1 MAKNTVRRTT
11 VNQFQMLPSASVP
24 RSSFDRSHGWKGTLD
39 AGYLVP
45 FYVDEVVPGDTFRLK
60 ASMLCRLATPLTPFM
75 DNVYIDTHFF
85 FVPNRLLWSH
95 WVNMMGERV
104 NPDDSID
111 YLVPMDKAPA
121 DGFSVGSLYDY
132 FGVPTGVSGIEVNS
146 LWRRAYYRIWNEWF
160 RDENLQD
167 SNEYG
172 LDVNDNG
179 RQVDFPLVKRAKFHD
194 YFTSAL
200 PWPQKGDAVTLGLTG
215 TQSVSG
221 DDVTFQLSY
230 PTSATDAFAYNEN
243 AASGIWATNTQ
254 NESLRYPARM
264 IPVHA
269 YPNFD
274 GTSQNAFAFSV
285 DSQVISQGSGTIGAS
300 PAMVDLSGAKLTG
313 SMEGLYVNTSSDA
326 ALLSINDIREG
337 FQLQK
342 LLEKDA
348 RGGTRYIE
356 QILSHFGVRSPDARL
371 QRPEYLGGS
380 HSRLYVNAVAQTSST
395 DATTPQG
402 NLAAYGVASDSFH
415 GFTKSFTE
423 HGVIVGLVSVRADL
437 TYQQGINRMFSRE
450 GRFDYYYPVFA
461 HLGEQAILN
470 KEIYAQ
476 GTEDD
481 EGVFGYQ
488 ERYAEMRYY
497 PSVITGKLRST
508 YAQSLDVWHLAQKFE
523 SLPTLSSEFIQENPP
538 IDRVIAVQDE
548 PQFILD
554 AYFDLKT
561 VRPMP
566 LYGTPGLV
574 DHF

>member
-1 MAKNTVRRTT
+1 MAKNTVRRTQ
-11 VNQFQMLPSASVP
+11 VNQFQMMPSASVP

-85 FVPNRLLWSH
+85 FVPNRLLWTH

-104 NPDDSID
+104 NPDDSVD
-111 YLVPMDKAPA
+111 FLVPMDKAPSG
-121 DGFSVGSLYDY
+121 GFSVGSLYDY
-132 FGVPTGVSGIEVNS
+132 FGIPTGVAGIEVNS

-215 TQSVSG
+215 TQAVSG
-221 DDVTFQLSY
+221 NDVTFTLANSQYDPDYNLDLTYNRIDKVQYNQRGLGNIGSTNMLYKPVTSYDSNDQATTVWASTLMNPQDLGSLS
-230 PTSATDAFAYNEN
+230 
-243 AASGIWATNTQ
+243 
-254 NESLRYPARM
+254 ESTGYIDMRDVTLR
-264 IPVHA
+264 
-269 YPNFD
+269 
-274 GTSQNAFAFSV
+274 
-285 DSQVISQGSGTIGAS
+285 
-300 PAMVDLSGAKLTG
+300 G
-313 SMEGLYVNTSSDA
+313 SMDGLYVNTSSDA

-337 FQLQK
+337 FQLQR

-508 YAQSLDVWHLAQKFE
+508 YAQSLDVWHLAQKFD

>member
-1 MAKNTVRRTT
+1 M
-11 VNQFQMLPSASVP
+11 
-24 RSSFDRSHGWKGTLD
+24 
-39 AGYLVP
+39 P

-85 FVPNRLLWSH
+85 FVPNRLLWTH

-215 TQSVSG
+215 TQAVSG
-221 DDVTFQLSY
+221 NDVTFTLANSQYDPDYNLDLTYNRIDKVQYNQRGLGNIGSTNMLYKPVTSYDSNDQATTVWASTLMNPQDLGSLS
-230 PTSATDAFAYNEN
+230 
-243 AASGIWATNTQ
+243 
-254 NESLRYPARM
+254 ESTGYIDMRDVTLR
-264 IPVHA
+264 
-269 YPNFD
+269 
-274 GTSQNAFAFSV
+274 
-285 DSQVISQGSGTIGAS
+285 
-300 PAMVDLSGAKLTG
+300 G
-313 SMEGLYVNTSSDA
+313 SMDGLYVNTSSDA

>member
-1 MAKNTVRRTT
+1 MSKNTVRKTQ
-11 VNQFQMLPSASVP
+11 VNQFQMLPSATVP
-24 RSSFDRSHGWKGTLD
+24 RSSFSRSHGWKGTLD

-45 FYVDEVVPGDTFRLK
+45 FYVDEVVPGDTFKVKTSLL
-60 ASMLCRLATPLTPFM
+60 ARLATPLTPFM
-75 DNVYIDTHFF
+75 DNVYVDTHFF
-85 FVPNRLLWSH
+85 FVPNRLLWTH

-104 NPDDSID
+104 DPDDSID

-121 DGFSVGSLYDY
+121 GGFTVGSLYDY
-132 FGVPTGVSGIEVNS
+132 FGVPTGVAGIEVNS

-172 LDVNDNG
+172 LDVGDSG
-179 RQVDFPLVKRAKFHD
+179 RTLDFSLVRRAKFHD

-221 DDVTFQLSY
+221 E
-230 PTSATDAFAYNEN
+230 SATFTLNNTWYDEEADLALNRTNQVAYNQTGVGN
-243 AASGIWATNTQ
+243 VGSTTLVSKPVLPADGQVNPWAVTLYDPTNLGAKTETTSYIDLR
-254 NESLRYPARM
+254 NVSL
-264 IPVHA
+264 
-269 YPNFD
+269 
-274 GTSQNAFAFSV
+274 
-285 DSQVISQGSGTIGAS
+285 QGSL
-300 PAMVDLSGAKLTG
+300 D
-313 SMEGLYVNTSSDA
+313 GLYVNTSSDA

-348 RGGTRYIE
+348 RGGSRYIE
-356 QILSHFGVRSPDARL
+356 QILVHFGVRSPDARL

-380 HSRLYVNAVAQTSST
+380 HSRVYVNAVAQTSST
-395 DATTPQG
+395 DAQTPQG
-402 NLAAYGVASDSFH
+402 NLAAYGVATDSFH

-423 HGVIVGLVSVRADL
+423 HGVIIGLVSIRADL

-450 GRFDYYYPVFA
+450 KRFDYYYPVFA

-476 GTEDD
+476 GTDD
-481 EGVFGYQ
+481 DDGVFGYQ

-497 PSVITGKLRST
+497 PSVITGKMRST
-508 YAQSLDVWHLAQKFE
+508 YAQSLDVWHLAQKFD
-523 SLPTLSSEFIQENPP
+523 SLPTLSSEFIEENPP

-548 PQFILD
+548 PQFIMD
-554 AYFDLKT
+554 AYFDIT
-561 VRPMP
+561 AIRPMP